1 MSLTLP
7 AGTQVQFNTGTI
19 SQYENLPSSSKLA
32 KNLYLVDDNNKFYW
46 YAGENP
52 VYSKVEVAS
61 AVTSTSTLPVTS
73 QAVYNYVSAA
83 FEVING
89 TSNSIEEADM
99 VAGRFYYF
107 EDGSIKFKYALGSAA
122 LDLTPLTVETT
133 LKKNDNPVSGNAVS
147 LALENYVKQN
157 GEANLQ
163 KFYSSGYKTNFV
175 WGSMASSGEGHF
187 SLMNPDGDIDE
198 DYTGFSFELVAG
210 QYGKGLISTPY
221 WEILNDGKATFSSI
235 NINGSLTVN
244 RGGSLTG
251 QTYFSTYN
259 TENFLVISDS
269 ITRINDVT
277 VKNAFGRVFLQ
288 GDESQFVLGGFT
300 SNYYLQSDGTANL
313 YSLTAGSANI
323 SGELTS
329 SIGTFSTKL
338 TSSTET
344 YLKGYTSI
352 EDEFNLGG
360 VLYYLKGDNASGSQ
374 DPFNEA
380 SIQLVSGRIAFQ
392 NGSIQA
398 SGNADFADLVAA
410 DVSVS
415 KIAVEIS
422 LTSNG
427 ASTFTESIVMPGFVF
442 QDGQFTGTHL
452 TNWTSPSLTLGSSSN
467 IYLGGSSY
475 YVKGDGTAKLNELEV
490 SNSFTLSNNATV
502 GGTLTVGKEFNLANI
517 LVATTTDTSN
527 SAQLY
532 LAQGALYLG
541 SATSSYYINSSG
553 SAVFNGLNT
562 STLTLSGHTTL
573 KTLDVYGMRFADK
586 VDTGTF
592 TAPSSNGFICLG
604 ADSTLFLGSTS
615 YYVKGDGEGSF
626 SNLSS
631 SVLAVEQLDAEYL
644 YTDIFTTPNS
654 MSFMS
659 GILSSIAE
667 GAQTSG
673 QEVTG
678 VTKRLIYADSQL
690 LTREDV
696 SSANGLVKTAINTV
710 KTELND
716 TITANKVIADG
727 MIVIADSQDAVTEN
741 AKIWIDTS
749 LGNGVLRILNA
760 DNEWTAIS
768 AVWT

>member
-32 KNLYLVDDNNKFYW
+32 KNLYLVDDGNKFYW

-61 AVTSTSTLPVTS
+61 AVTSTSALPVTS

-133 LKKNDNPVSGNAVS
+133 LKSNDNPVSGSAVKT
-147 LALENYVKQN
+147 ALGSYVGYDIVSRPNSAEKLFKLYFYQPSSSA
-157 GEANLQ
+157 EVEDIYYVYDVANL
-163 KFYSSGYKTNFV
+163 SPDDGYTR
-175 WGSMASSGEGHF
+175 
-187 SLMNPDGDIDE
+187 
-198 DYTGFSFELVAG
+198 
-210 QYGKGLISTPY
+210 LIS
-221 WEILNDGKATFSSI
+221 EQSVDVILQDLTVNGATRLSSSI
-235 NINGSLTVN
+235 DIVGDTTIEKSLTVAK
-244 RGGSLTG
+244 GGSLTG
-251 QTYFSTYN
+251 QTYFSTGN

-288 GDESQFVLGGFT
+288 GDESQLVLGGFT

-313 YSLTAGSANI
+313 YSISAGSANI

-338 TSSTET
+338 TSSAET

-360 VLYYLKGDNASGSQ
+360 VLYYLKDDNNDSNKIELS
-374 DPFNEA
+374 
-380 SIQLVSGRIAFQ
+380 SGRIAFSSGQ
-392 NGSIQA
+392 ISSNGDAIFNGLSCT
-398 SGNADFADLVAA
+398 SGEMSNLEVAN
-410 DVSVS
+410 V
-415 KIAVEIS
+415 

-427 ASTFTESIVMPGFVF
+427 ASTFTKSIIMPGFVF
-442 QDGQFTGTHL
+442 QDGQFTDTYL
-452 TNWTSPSLTLGSSSN
+452 TNWTSPSLTLGSSSK

-475 YVKGDGTAKLNELEV
+475 YVKGDGAAKLNELEV
-490 SNSFTLSNNATV
+490 SNSLTLSNNATV
-502 GGTLTVGKEFNLANI
+502 GGTLTVGKGFNLANT
-517 LVATTTDTSN
+517 LVATTTDAN
-527 SAQLY
+527 SSIQLY
-532 LAQGALYLG
+532 LAQDALYLG
-541 SATSSYYINSSG
+541 SAASSYYINSNG
-553 SAVFNGLNT
+553 SAVLNGLNV
-562 STLTLSGHTTL
+562 STLTLNGHTAL

-586 VDTGTF
+586 GDAATF
-592 TAPSSNGFICLG
+592 TAPSNNGFISLG

-615 YYVKGDGEGSF
+615 YYVKGNGEGFF
-626 SNLSS
+626 SLLSS
-631 SVLAVEQLDAEYL
+631 SVLSVKQIDAEDL
-644 YTDIFTTPNS
+644 YAYTFTTPSS

-659 GILSSIAE
+659 GTLSSIAE
-667 GAQTSG
+667 GEETSG
-673 QEVTG
+673 QAVAN
-678 VTKRLIYADSQL
+678 VSKRLTYAGQQL
-690 LTREDV
+690 LTKADLTET
-696 SSANGLVKTAINTV
+696 NGLINAQLTTINTH
-710 KTELND
+710 
-716 TITANKVIADG
+716 ITNNKAISDE
-727 MIVIADSQDAVTEN
+727 MIIISDSEDSVTSN
-741 AKIWIDTS
+741 TKVWIDTS
-749 LGNGVLRILNA
+749 LGNGVVKILNA

>member
-32 KNLYLVDDNNKFYW
+32 KNLYLVDDGNKFYW

-61 AVTSTSTLPVTS
+61 AVTSTSALPVTS

-133 LKKNDNPVSGNAVS
+133 LKSNNNPVSGSAVKT
-147 LALENYVKQN
+147 ALENYVEQDGK
-157 GEANLQ
+157 ARLQ
-163 KFYSSGYKTNFV
+163 KLYSSGYTTDLI
-175 WGSMASSGEGHF
+175 WGSRASSTEGYF
-187 SLMNPDGDIDE
+187 SLSNPYGDIDE
-198 DYTGFSFELVAG
+198 DYTGFSFSLAAG
-210 QYGKGLISTPY
+210 QYGTGKISTSN
-221 WEILNDGKATFSSI
+221 WSITTNGEAVFSSI
-235 NINGSLTVN
+235 NNQGSLTVAK
-244 RGGSLTG
+244 GGSLTG
-251 QTYFSTYN
+251 QTYFSTGN

-288 GDESQFVLGGFT
+288 GDESQLVLGGFT

-313 YSLTAGSANI
+313 YNISAGSANI

-360 VLYYLKGDNASGSQ
+360 VLYYLKGDNNDSNKIELS
-374 DPFNEA
+374 
-380 SIQLVSGRIAFQ
+380 SGRIAFSSGQ
-392 NGSIQA
+392 ISSNGDAIFNGLSCT
-398 SGNADFADLVAA
+398 SGEMSNLEVAN
-410 DVSVS
+410 V
-415 KIAVEIS
+415 

-427 ASTFTESIVMPGFVF
+427 ASTFTKSIIMPGFVF
-442 QDGQFTGTHL
+442 QDGQFTDTYL
-452 TNWTSPSLTLGSSSN
+452 TNWTSPSLTLGSSSK

-475 YVKGDGTAKLNELEV
+475 YVKGDGAAKLNELEV

-502 GGTLTVGKEFNLANI
+502 GGTLTVGKGFNLANT
-517 LVATTTDTSN
+517 LVAATTDAN
-527 SAQLY
+527 SSIQLY

-541 SATSSYYINSSG
+541 SAASSYYINSNG
-553 SAVFNGLNT
+553 SAVLNGLNI
-562 STLTLSGHTTL
+562 STLTLNGHTTL

-586 VDTGTF
+586 GDTATF
-592 TAPSSNGFICLG
+592 TAPNNNGFISLG

-615 YYVKGDGEGSF
+615 YYVKGNGEGSF

-631 SVLAVEQLDAEYL
+631 SVLSVEQLDTEDL
-644 YTDIFTTPNS
+644 YTDNFTTPNA

-659 GILSSIAE
+659 GTLSSIAE
-667 GAQTSG
+667 GEETSG
-673 QEVTG
+673 QAVTN
-678 VTKRLIYADSQL
+678 VSKRLTYAGQQL
-690 LTREDV
+690 LTKADLTET
-696 SSANGLVKTAINTV
+696 NGLINAQLTTINTY
-710 KTELND
+710 
-716 TITANKVIADG
+716 ITNNKAISDEMIIISDSEDG
-727 MIVIADSQDAVTEN
+727 VTSN
-741 AKIWIDTS
+741 TKVWIDTS
-749 LGNGVLRILNA
+749 LGNGVVKILNA